1 MRSLLLAAHAAVS
14 ALRSLADAI
23 SDRARWRAL
32 RPSHRCRLL
41 AGAAAGLAHM
51 HAHGAYHGDVKSH
64 NILLT
69 DRRRTSTA
77 AAAAAAA
84 AAAGPANRDVE
95 AVAQI
100 CDLGSARFVGTSAQ
114 GAAAAA
120 AAAGAEGDVGGT
132 AGYASPEVLAGGAPT
147 AEGDALG
154 WASDVWSF
162 GVVLWEAMADLSAA
176 AAAAA
181 TGGEEAAAA
190 ARCIIPSNG
199 FAAVTAEKALE
210 RLRAG
215 ERLPIPCDDAASEE
229 AVLPPMFGR
238 LLRQCWELEPQRRP
252 RMQQVADIVS
262 KSSFCS
268 W

>member
-1 MRSLLLAAHAAVS
+1 
-14 ALRSLADAI
+14 
-23 SDRARWRAL
+23 
-32 RPSHRCRLL
+32 
-41 AGAAAGLAHM
+41 M

-69 DRRRTSTA
+69 GRRRTST
-77 AAAAAAA
+77 AA

-100 CDLGSARFVGTSAQ
+100 CDLGSARFVCTSAQ
-114 GAAAAA
+114 TAAAAAA

-147 AEGDALG
+147 AESDALG

-162 GVVLWEAMADLSAA
+162 GVVLWEAVVDLGAAVAA
-176 AAAAA
+176 AD

-190 ARCIIPSNG
+190 AGCSIPSNV

-229 AVLPPMFGR
+229 AVLPPMLGR

-252 RMQQVADIVS
+252 HMQQVADIVS